1 MYLRSSLLL
10 SFLLFQGCGQS
21 SGLPSNVKE
30 PINTINNPNLIPGAD
45 APLETHHISLD
56 DSGEVATPIWDAYW
70 YPYSQN
76 GTARRNNPYDLSPME
91 KYDAVTNR
99 QNLATNWELQQAAR
113 LGRISWAGHC
123 NGLAAASTMSQEPRQ
138 SVFYGNI
145 NFTPDDIKALLIE
158 AWQGGGATV
167 GSRCDTNN
175 IAKDAYGRIVLDA
188 CRDLNPAT
196 LHLALTNFI
205 GRFRKPIIIDIDP
218 TEQVWN
224 YPAISYRVLRKDS
237 LTARDANWW
246 LQDRNE
252 EGYQYNANAKSFEYY
267 QTEISFKDGTK
278 RIYEYIL
285 ELDTYGYIIGGEWYG
300 SSKTQHP
307 DFVWRHSQPTAEN
320 PYIDVNV
327 VYDIANR
334 SL

>member
-10 SFLLFQGCGQS
+10 SFLLIQGCGQPNGTPS
-21 SGLPSNVKE
+21 SVKE
-30 PINTINNPNLIPGAD
+30 PINPINNPNMIPGAD
-45 APLETHHISLD
+45 AQLETHHISLD
-56 DSGEVATPIWDAYW
+56 DSGEVSTLVWDAYW

-76 GTARRNNPYDLSPME
+76 GTARRGNPYDLSPLE
-91 KYDAVTNR
+91 KYDAITNR

-123 NGLAAASTMSQEPRQ
+123 NGVAAASTMSQEPKR
-138 SVFYGNI
+138 SVFHGNI

-167 GSRCDTNN
+167 GSRCDINN

-196 LHLALTNFI
+196 LHLAITNFI
-205 GRFRKPIIIDIDP
+205 GRFKKPIIVDIDP

-252 EGYQYNANAKSFEYY
+252 EGYQYNDNAKSFEYY
-267 QTEISFKDGTK
+267 QTEIAFKDGTK

-320 PYIDVNV
+320 PYIDINV

-334 SL
+334 SF